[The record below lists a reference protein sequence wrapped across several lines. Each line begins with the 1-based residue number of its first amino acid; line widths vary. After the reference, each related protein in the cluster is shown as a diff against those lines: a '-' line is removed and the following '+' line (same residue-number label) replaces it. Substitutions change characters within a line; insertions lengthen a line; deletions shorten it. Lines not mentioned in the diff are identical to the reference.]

1 MIDRLPQPSI
11 PPAIEKS
18 LDRRE
23 RRKFLGQQSPLTA
36 RCQQVQQ
43 GIDNFAFR
51 WCAAAPASVASEG
64 ALRSVPIPHPS
75 RRLHSEDYRDDTV
88 VEWFRSTSCAP
99 VSFGNQTDTQVA
111 EITQFI
117 LGRTLRCAAQ
127 SCKSWSRPTVASAG
141 LVVSS
146 PALSP
151 GKGTIS
157 RNTLSPVA

>member
-1 MIDRLPQPSI
+1 MTIEDPGCRTCFTATGLACVHHQRMIDRLPQPSI

-88 VEWFRSTSCAP
+88 VEWFSVHILCSRLFWQPDGYTSC
-99 VSFGNQTDTQVA
+99 
-111 EITQFI
+111 
-117 LGRTLRCAAQ
+117 
-127 SCKSWSRPTVASAG
+127 
-141 LVVSS
+141 
-146 PALSP
+146 
-151 GKGTIS
+151 
-157 RNTLSPVA
+157 

>member
-11 PPAIEKS
+11 PPSIEKS

-43 GIDNFAFR
+43 GIDNLAHFGG
-51 WCAAAPASVASEG
+51 AAAPASVAAEG
-64 ALRSVPIPHPS
+64 TLRSVPIPDPS
-75 RRLHSEDYRDDTV
+75 RRLHSEDYRGDTV

-117 LGRTLRCAAQ
+117 LGRTLRL
-127 SCKSWSRPTVASAG
+127 VASVREACRG
-141 LVVSS
+141 VR
-146 PALSP
+146 PDR
-151 GKGTIS
+151 TQIS
-157 RNTLSPVA
+157 RGIRRNRQWDWAA